1 MRALENGT
9 EEVNRLLRHSCNI
22 VLECRFCKSVFRSAK
37 HFHNHKLTSCRV
49 FHKRLTPS
57 YKQVLVF
64 QNKVAACHKD
74 KPSTSH
80 QFADEEEESDME
92 LEVIEEPINFA
103 SGFDVVEESCEGLAR
118 NIEWTEFLD
127 RTGSLITESQNV
139 EYDDESTG
147 SIEEGECVQ
156 DLSSTSWLL
165 TPSSIKN
172 ADDCASHNTSTLGS
186 EESDDDETDAISLSA
201 SPIPGAFLSFPL
213 FNDQLLE
220 SPTDSDY
227 FGKGEALTPSPVLV
241 PVPQME

>member
-1 MRALENGT
+1 MSKLFDTLGLLDTSALSLTSGVAIMITLSSIRITRTRGLMRALENGT

-139 EYDDESTG
+139 EYDDEST
-147 SIEEGECVQ
+147 
-156 DLSSTSWLL
+156 
-165 TPSSIKN
+165 
-172 ADDCASHNTSTLGS
+172 
-186 EESDDDETDAISLSA
+186 ETDAISLSA